1 MDDTMRFPAR
11 VRRFALVALL
21 ALAAVSTAR
30 AQALDEQIR
39 SRVEQLRDTGMLSV
53 DGESIA
59 AKTLIPKLYEARA
72 FAPAW
77 RSAQQ
82 IDGLVEMIDQS
93 WLEGLDPADY
103 HVNAV
108 RAARSAFERV
118 EELRPE
124 ARADYDVLL
133 TDSVIRLGYHLRF
146 GKVDPVALD
155 SDWNFGRQLVNQDPV
170 KTIQAAIDARS
181 MRDFASEV
189 IPRNFLYRRLKT
201 ALAEYR
207 GIADR
212 GGWPTVDTGPT
223 LKAGMTD
230 ARVPQLIRRL
240 TVTGDYVTPGAAPSP
255 AGTESSRDDAAKT
268 KAAAAPDAAAPNSAG
283 ADSVIAAGV
292 AVASS
297 DAPLAPSGGGSESAA
312 APIPTGA
319 ESAAAAVAAAA
330 AIKPPSPSA
339 AAADADADPLLYA
352 GEVVAAVQ
360 RFQARHGLAADGSA
374 GPATL
379 AALNVPVRQRIEQ
392 LRANLER
399 GRWVMGDLER
409 DFIVVNIAGFRT
421 YVVHD
426 DEVVWSTRSQ
436 VGRPY
441 RRTPTFKAKMTY
453 LVVNPTWT
461 VPPTIFRQDILP
473 QLRSDPGYLATRNI
487 DLVDAERRTVDAA
500 AIDWIS
506 ARSFPYSFVQRPGPT
521 NALGR
526 IKFMFP
532 NEHFV
537 YLHDTPSRDLFEQT
551 SRAFSSGCIRIE
563 NPFDLATLLLG
574 SKWSRERLDEVLA
587 TERTET
593 VFLDKPIT
601 VMLLYW
607 TTEVDAQ
614 GRVAFWPDVYTRDAR
629 VIRELD
635 APFRAPS
642 ML

>member
-1 MDDTMRFPAR
+1 MTPR
-11 VRRFALVALL
+11 VAIRRFALHALL
-21 ALAAVSTAR
+21 AFATASGVR
-30 AQALDEQIR
+30 AEVVDELIR
-39 SRVEQLRDTGMLSV
+39 ARVEQLRDAGILSV
-53 DGESIA
+53 GGESIA

-72 FAPAW
+72 FTPTW

-82 IDGLVEMIDQS
+82 IEGLVEMIGQS

-103 HVNAV
+103 HADAV
-108 RAARSAFERV
+108 RAARSAFESV
-118 EELRPE
+118 DELAPD
-124 ARADYDVLL
+124 ARADYDLLL

-155 SDWNFGRQLVNQDPV
+155 SDWNFGRRLVDQDPV
-170 KTIQAAIDARS
+170 ETIQAAIDARS
-181 MRDFASEV
+181 MREFAAGV

-212 GGWPTVDTGPT
+212 GGWPTVDSGPT

-230 ARVPQLIRRL
+230 PRVPQLVQRL
-240 TVTGDYVTPGAAPSP
+240 RVTGDYVAPDAAAGDAKPG
-255 AGTESSRDDAAKT
+255 RDDAV
-268 KAAAAPDAAAPNSAG
+268 KAEDTALEAAAPNSAG
-283 ADSVIAAGV
+283 ADSVIAAGI
-292 AVASS
+292 AVAAS
-297 DAPLAPSGGGSESAA
+297 DAPLAPSTGSPEGGAGAIA
-312 APIPTGA
+312 TGA
-319 ESAAAAVAAAA
+319 ESAAIAVAAAA
-330 AIKPPSPSA
+330 AIAPPSPA
-339 AAADADADPLLYA
+339 AAAAEASADPALYA

-360 RFQARHGLAADGSA
+360 RFQARHGLTADGSV

-379 AALNVPVRQRIEQ
+379 AALNVPVQKRIEQ
-392 LRANLER
+392 VRANLER
-399 GRWVMGDLER
+399 ARWVMGDLER

-441 RRTPTFKAKMTY
+441 RRTPIFKAKMTY
-453 LVVNPTWT
+453 LVLNPTWT

-473 QLRSDPGYLATRNI
+473 QLRKDSGYLATRNI
-487 DLVDAERRTVDAA
+487 DLRDAQQGPVDPTT
-500 AIDWIS
+500 IDWTA
-506 ARSFPYSFVQRPGPT
+506 ARSFPYSFVQRPGAT

-551 SRAFSSGCIRIE
+551 SRAFSSGCIRLE
-563 NPFDLATLLLG
+563 NPLDLATLLLG
-574 SKWSRERLDEVLA
+574 SKWSRERIDEVLA
-587 TERTET
+587 AERTET

-614 GRVAFWPDVYTRDAR
+614 GRVAFWPDVYTRDPR
-629 VIRELD
+629 VIEELD
-635 APFRAPS
+635 APLRAAS
-642 ML
+642 VL

>member
-1 MDDTMRFPAR
+1 VILGALL
-11 VRRFALVALL
+11 RRFALAAALT
-21 ALAAVSTAR
+21 LAAGALHAQEIDELIR
-30 AQALDEQIR
+30 A
-39 SRVEQLRDTGMLSV
+39 RVEQLRATGSLSV
-53 DGESIA
+53 GGESVA

-77 RSAQQ
+77 RSTQQ
-82 IDGLVEMIDQS
+82 IGGLLEMIDQS

-103 HVNAV
+103 HADAV
-108 RAARSAFERV
+108 RAANAAFERV
-118 EELRPE
+118 DTLAAA

-155 SDWNFGRQLVNQDPV
+155 SDWNFGRELVDQDPV

-181 MRDFASEV
+181 MREFATEV

-212 GGWPTVDTGPT
+212 GGWPAIDAGPT

-230 ARVPQLIRRL
+230 ERVPELIRRL
-240 TVTGDYVTPGAAPSP
+240 AVTGDYVT
-255 AGTESSRDDAAKT
+255 
-268 KAAAAPDAAAPNSAG
+268 AAAAAAHDAAQARGAAGNVDSPRAAAAGPAG

-292 AVASS
+292 AVATS
-297 DAPLAPSGGGSESAA
+297 DAPLAPSGDNAEPSAA
-312 APIPTGA
+312 QAAGA
-319 ESAAAAVAAAA
+319 ANAAATAAAA
-330 AIKPPSPSA
+330 ATISPPSPSA
-339 AAADADADPLLYA
+339 AAAEAAADPTLYA

-360 RFQARHGLAADGSA
+360 RFQARHGLAADGSV

-379 AALNVPVRQRIEQ
+379 AALNVPVRERIDQ

-399 GRWVMGDLER
+399 GRWVMSDLER
-409 DFIVVNIAGFRT
+409 DFVVVNIAGFRT

-426 DEVVWSTRSQ
+426 DEVVWTARSQ

-441 RRTPTFKAKMTY
+441 RRTPIFKAKMTY
-453 LVVNPTWT
+453 LVLNPTWT

-473 QLRSDPGYLATRNI
+473 QLRRDAAYLATRNI
-487 DLVDAERRTVDAA
+487 DLMDAERGQVDPATVDWV
-500 AIDWIS
+500 D
-506 ARSFPYSFVQRPGPT
+506 ARTFPYSFVQRPGPT

-551 SRAFSSGCIRIE
+551 SRAFSSGCIRLE
-563 NPFDLATLLLG
+563 NPLDLATLLLG
-574 SKWSRERLDEVLA
+574 SKWSRERIDAVLA

-607 TTEVDAQ
+607 TTEIDAQ
-614 GRVAFWPDVYTRDAR
+614 GRVAFWPDVYNRDAR
-629 VIRELD
+629 VIEELD
-635 APFRAPS
+635 AAFRGAS
-642 ML
+642 VL